1 MSERMKRQAEANRAA
16 ARVLRNRRADDAATR
31 MEDRAAEL
39 ESGRVTDVTDQVSS
53 LIRWGLRR

>member
-1 MSERMKRQAEANRAA
+1 MTERMRNQAEANRAA
-16 ARVLRNRRADDAATR
+16 ARVLRNRGADDAATR

-39 ESGRVTDVTDQVSS
+39 ESGRVTDVTDQVRS